1 MRIGIMVMLMLA
13 SAGVGGVL
21 AIWFAAFVVGVW
33 RRHKQP
39 TYDADGHLVAEG
51 WACFRP
57 DGHMVCVNCGQV
69 VDPD

>member
-51 WACFRP
+51 WACFPTGRSHGLRELWP
-57 DGHMVCVNCGQV
+57 SGG
-69 VDPD
+69 P